1 MMPIMTGGLASLNPH
16 LTNSGSAIN
25 TVVQRVS
32 AALGLAALTAM
43 AAAQQAQLSQGRAD
57 LLSTASVQPGHL
69 QLLQLFGL
77 YRRTQVSVLAD
88 SYANVFI
95 LTAALTAAAA
105 VGALFLRSGP
115 ASHADSAEPVAIE
128 PGA

>member
-1 MMPIMTGGLASLNPH
+1 MAMMSIMTGGLASLSPD

-43 AAAQQAQLSQGRAD
+43 ATAQQAQLAQGRAE
-57 LLSTASVQPGHL
+57 LLQGTNSQAARL
-69 QLLQLFGL
+69 DLLQLFGL
-77 YRRTQVSVLAD
+77 YRRTQVSVLAN
-88 SYANVFI
+88 SYANLFL
-95 LTAALTAAAA
+95 LTAAVTAIAA

-115 ASHADSAEPVAIE
+115 AQHTGSEPASMAME
-128 PGA
+128 